1 MGAAE
6 RGAAGGKQVKGRTR
20 PLVVETLGVLMVVLI
35 TRAGGGMM
43 ESRQRHYSS
52 GSIRKIA
59 PVSKQSLTIT
69 SLTSMPFTLG

>member
-1 MGAAE
+1 MGGAE
-6 RGAAGGKQVKGRTR
+6 CGDAGGKQVKGRTR

-35 TRAGGGMM
+35 TRAGGMM

-59 PVSKQSLTIT
+59 PVSKRSLPTT
-69 SLTSMPFTLG
+69 SLTSMPFTPG